1 MNVLTAG
8 AAARYLRNQQPGGLA
23 GRARANPAAAFFVA
37 STAFATS
44 LASSLPRIGV
54 LIPAHNE
61 AKSIALVL
69 AEIPAR
75 LVQEVVVV
83 DNASTDNTAAAAR
96 AAGATVVAEPRP
108 GYGQA
113 CLAGLAYY
121 AAQPAHQTPEI
132 IVFLD
137 GDHSDFPE
145 EMPALLAPLLSG
157 AAELVIGSRALGQRE
172 RGALL
177 PQQRFGNWLAAR
189 LLRLRY
195 GGTHTDLGPFRAIR
209 ADALAR
215 LGMADT
221 NYGWTVEMQVKAA
234 RLRLRVAEVPVRYRR
249 RIGTSKISGTVRGTL
264 GAGYKILWTIFKYW

>member
-1 MNVLTAG
+1 
-8 AAARYLRNQQPGGLA
+8 
-23 GRARANPAAAFFVA
+23 
-37 STAFATS
+37 
-44 LASSLPRIGV
+44 V

-61 AKSIALVL
+61 GRAIALVL
-69 AEIPAR
+69 GEIPAG
-75 LVQEVVVV
+75 LVQEVLVV
-83 DNASTDNTAAAAR
+83 DNASTDDTAAAAR

-108 GYGQA
+108 GYGRA

-121 AAQPAHQTPEI
+121 AAQPAGRTPEI

-145 EMPALLAPLLSG
+145 EMPALLAPILSG
-157 AAELVIGSRALGQRE
+157 TADLVIGSRALGERE

-177 PQQRFGNWLAAR
+177 PQQRFGNWLAVK

-195 GGTHTDLGPFRAIR
+195 GGTTTDLGPFRAVT
-209 ADALAR
+209 AAALAR
-215 LGMADT
+215 IGMVDT
-221 NYGWTVEMQVKAA
+221 TYGWTVEMQVKAA
-234 RLRLRVAEVPVRYRR
+234 RLGLRVVEVPVRYRR

>member
-1 MNVLTAG
+1 MLT
-8 AAARYLRNQQPGGLA
+8 
-23 GRARANPAAAFFVA
+23 
-37 STAFATS
+37 TH
-44 LASSLPRIGV
+44 PRIGV

-61 AKSIALVL
+61 ALAIGLVL
-69 AEIPAR
+69 REIPAG
-75 LVQEVVVV
+75 LAQEVVVV
-83 DNASTDNTAAAAR
+83 DNASTDATAAAAR

-113 CLAGLAYY
+113 CLTGLAYY
-121 AAQPAHQTPEI
+121 AAQPAGRAPEI

-145 EMPALLAPLLSG
+145 EMPALLAPILRG

-172 RGALL
+172 RRALL
-177 PQQRFGNWLAAR
+177 PQQRVGNWLAAR

-195 GGTHTDLGPFRAIR
+195 GGSHTDLGPFRAIR

-215 LGMADT
+215 LGMVDT

-234 RLRLRVAEVPVRYRR
+234 RLGLRVAEVPVRYRR
-249 RIGTSKISGTVRGTL
+249 RIGVSKVSGTVRGTL